1 MKRLSVLLLVALF
14 AVPLVAGVTY
24 DFSSVTT
31 GKGGTEMSGK
41 AAIED
46 GNSRME
52 FVKGDGIL
60 IPHGSIVVSNDAGKT
75 LVVMN
80 PKKKTYYELPLE
92 GMMQGAAAA
101 MKGMGGM
108 MQMNI
113 SNESV
118 DVKQEGAGGDIEGY
132 PTTKYTV
139 TTAYDM
145 SMKIM
150 GMKNESKIKMVS
162 EIWSTEKL
170 PVEYMTFVQQK
181 GFKTG
186 MEELDRLIAKQSAA
200 MKGFPLKQVM
210 TTTTTAANGKSQT
223 NTTTLTVTN
232 IKKASVADDQ
242 FEVPAGYKQED
253 SPLAGLQA
261 LQRK

>member
-1 MKRLSVLLLVALF
+1 MKRLFVMLLVALF
-14 AVPLVAGVTY
+14 AGSLVAGVTY

-46 GNSRME
+46 GKSRME

-60 IPHGSIVVSNDAGKT
+60 IPHGSVVVSNDGGKT
-75 LVVMN
+75 LTVMN
-80 PKKKTYYELPLE
+80 PKKKTYYEISPE

-101 MKGMGGM
+101 MKSAGGLV
-108 MQMNI
+108 QMNF

-118 DVKQEGAGGDIEGY
+118 DVKQEGAGGDVEGY
-132 PTTKYTV
+132 PTMKYTV
-139 TTAYDM
+139 TTSYDM

-150 GMKNESKIKMVS
+150 GMKNDSKVRTVS
-162 EIWSTEKL
+162 EVWATEKL

-186 MEELDRLIAKQSAA
+186 MEGLDRMIAKQSAA

-232 IKKASVADDQ
+232 IEKATVADEQ
-242 FEVPAGYKQED
+242 FEVPAGYSEVD
-253 SPLAGLQA
+253 SPLAGIPG
-261 LQRK
+261 LQRQ